1 MGRNLDTVKEP
12 KQTKGSLKE
21 FSRLLK
27 QLDWPKGVTIAAL
40 VLALFSTLASLAIP
54 LVTKQ
59 LVDSLT
65 SDLFNWKTAIFLF
78 AVFLIQA
85 LLGGMSYYMLAY
97 IGETIVA
104 DLRTKLWAKVL
115 RLPVPYY
122 DETETGETMSRITQ
136 DTTIL
141 KQLVSDHLVSLITGI
156 ISIIGAIA
164 ILLYLDWKMTLIMLI
179 SIPIS
184 MAIIFPL
191 GRVMHKIAK
200 ATQAEMAKF
209 SGLLGRVLG
218 DIRLVKA
225 YRAEPYEQ
233 EKGSAAI
240 RTLFGFGLREAKI
253 QAVISPVMTLIMMG
267 ILVAILGYGGAQVSK
282 GALSAGTLVAI
293 IFLMFQIIVPF
304 AQMAQVFTVFQKAV
318 GATERIQ
325 QILGMNSERT
335 EGITD
340 DPESALAFQ
349 EVSFAYESEKP
360 VLKNVTFR
368 AIPGTVTAFV
378 GPSGGGKTTLFS
390 LIERFYK
397 PVSGSILLGD
407 RPVEEIELSDWRGR
421 IGYVSQE
428 SPLLSGTIVDNIAY
442 GLAVRPS
449 LEQIRNAA
457 AAANALGFIE
467 EMEDGFDTLVG
478 ERGMKLSGGQRQRI
492 AIARALLHNP
502 SILLLDEA
510 TSNLDSGSETHVQ
523 EALQR
528 LMMGR
533 TTLIIA
539 HRLSTVIDADQLIF
553 LEKGSITGVGTHAE
567 LLKTHKMYEEF
578 AAGQGL
584 TANHLL

>member
-1 MGRNLDTVKEP
+1 MESNIEVVQET

-21 FSRLLK
+21 FFSLLK
-27 QLDWPKGVTIAAL
+27 QLDWPKGITVAAL

-78 AVFLIQA
+78 TVFVIQA
-85 LLGGMSYYMLAY
+85 LLGGVSYYMLAY

-104 DLRTKLWAKVL
+104 DLRTQLWCKVL

-141 KQLVSDHLVSLITGI
+141 KQLVSDHLVSLVTGI

-164 ILLYLDWKMTLIMLI
+164 ILLYLDWKMTLIMLV

-233 EKGSAAI
+233 EKGSVAI
-240 RTLFGFGLREAKI
+240 RSLFGFGLREAKI

-267 ILVAILGYGGAQVSK
+267 ILVAILGYGGAQVSN

-325 QILGMNSERT
+325 QILGMDSERT
-335 EGITD
+335 EGVTGD
-340 DPESALAFQ
+340 LESVLAFQ
-349 EVSFAYESEKP
+349 EVSFSYDSDKP
-360 VLKNVTFR
+360 VLKNVTFS
-368 AIPGTVTAFV
+368 AVPGTVTAFV

-397 PVSGSILLGD
+397 PMSGTISLGN
-407 RPVEEIELSDWRGR
+407 RSVEEIELSDWRGR

-442 GLAVRPS
+442 GLSERPS
-449 LEQIRNAA
+449 LDKIRNAA
-457 AAANALGFIE
+457 SAANALGFIE

-528 LMMGR
+528 LMIGR

-553 LEKGSITGVGTHAE
+553 LEKGEITGIGTHQE
-567 LLKTHKMYEEF
+567 LLKSHKMYEEF

-584 TANHLL
+584 VENHSL

>member
-1 MGRNLDTVKEP
+1 MERNVETGQEP

-21 FSRLLK
+21 FSNLLK
-27 QLDWPKGVTIAAL
+27 QLEWPKGVTIGAL

-65 SDLFNWKTAIFLF
+65 SDIFNWKTAIFLF
-78 AVFLIQA
+78 AVFVIQA
-85 LLGGMSYYMLAY
+85 LLGGVSYYMLAY

-115 RLPVPYY
+115 RLPVSYY
-122 DETETGETMSRITQ
+122 DEAETGETMSRITQ

-156 ISIIGAIA
+156 ISIIGAIG

-200 ATQAEMAKF
+200 ATQSEMAKF

-218 DIRLVKA
+218 EIRLVKA
-225 YRAEPYEQ
+225 YRSEPYEQ

-240 RTLFGFGLREAKI
+240 RSLFGFGLREAKI

-325 QILGMNSERT
+325 QILGMSSERT
-335 EGITD
+335 EGVTG
-340 DPESALAFQ
+340 DPESVLAFQ
-349 EVSFAYESEKP
+349 EVSFAYDKEKP
-360 VLKNVTFR
+360 VLKDVTFR

-397 PVSGSILLGD
+397 PSSGTILLGN
-407 RPVEEIELSDWRGR
+407 RPVEEIGLSDWRGR

-428 SPLLSGTIVDNIAY
+428 SPLLSGTIFDNIAY
-442 GLAVRPS
+442 GLSERPS
-449 LEQIRNAA
+449 LEKIRNAA
-457 AAANALGFIE
+457 SAANALGFIE

-528 LMMGR
+528 LMIGR

-553 LEKGSITGVGTHAE
+553 LEKGSITGIGTHQE
-567 LLKTHKMYEEF
+567 LVRTHNMYKEF

-584 TANHLL
+584 AENPVL

>member
-1 MGRNLDTVKEP
+1 MGHNENAGTET

-21 FSRLLK
+21 FVSLLK
-27 QLDWPKGVTIAAL
+27 QLDWPKGVTVAAL
-40 VLALFSTLASLAIP
+40 VLALFSTLASLAVP

-78 AVFLIQA
+78 AVFVIQA
-85 LLGGMSYYMLAY
+85 LLGGVSYYMLAY

-104 DLRTKLWAKVL
+104 DLRTRLWGKVL
-115 RLPVPYY
+115 RLPVSYY

-141 KQLVSDHLVSLITGI
+141 KQLVADHLVSLITGI
-156 ISIIGAIA
+156 ISIIGAIG

-184 MAIIFPL
+184 FAIIFPL

-233 EKGSAAI
+233 EKGAVAI
-240 RTLFGFGLREAKI
+240 RSLFGFGLREAKI

-325 QILGMNSERT
+325 QLLGMDSERT
-335 EGITD
+335 SGVSG
-340 DPESALAFQ
+340 DPESVLSFKD
-349 EVSFAYESEKP
+349 VSFAYEAEKP
-360 VLKNVTFR
+360 ILKNVTFR
-368 AIPGTVTAFV
+368 AVPGTVTAFV

-397 PVSGSILLGD
+397 PMSGKICLGD
-407 RPVEEIELSDWRGR
+407 RPVDEIGLKDWRGR

-442 GLAVRPS
+442 GLPERPTI
-449 LEQIRNAA
+449 ERIRNAA
-457 AAANALGFIE
+457 SAANALGFIE
-467 EMEDGFDTLVG
+467 EMEEGFDTLVG

-528 LMMGR
+528 LMLGR

-539 HRLSTVIDADQLIF
+539 HRLSTVIEADQLIF
-553 LEKGSITGVGTHAE
+553 LEKGAITGIGTHQE
-567 LLKTHKMYEEF
+567 LLKSHKMYEEF

-584 TANHLL
+584 AESRLV

>member
-1 MGRNLDTVKEP
+1 MDSNIPAAQRK
-12 KQTKGSLKE
+12 TKGSLKE
-21 FSRLLK
+21 FAGLLK
-27 QLDWPKGVTIAAL
+27 RLDWPKGVTAAAL
-40 VLALFSTLASLAIP
+40 ILSLFSTAASLAVP
-54 LVTKQ
+54 LVTMQ

-65 SDLFNWKTAIFLF
+65 NDLFNWKTA
-78 AVFLIQA
+78 VFLLGVFIVQA
-85 LLGGMSYYMLAY
+85 LLGGISYYMLAY

-104 DLRTKLWAKVL
+104 DLRTQLWGKVL
-115 RLPVPYY
+115 RLPVAYF

-141 KQLVSDHLVSLITGI
+141 KQLVSDHLVSLITGL
-156 ISIIGAIA
+156 ISIAGAVV
-164 ILLYLDWKMTLIMLI
+164 ILLYLDWKMTLIMLV
-179 SIPIS
+179 SIPLS
-184 MAIIFPL
+184 MAVIFPL

-209 SGLLGRVLG
+209 SGHLGRVLG
-218 DIRLVKA
+218 DVRLVKA
-225 YRAEPYEQ
+225 YRAETHEQ
-233 EKGSAAI
+233 QKGTEAI
-240 RTLFGFGLREAKI
+240 RSLFGFGLREAKI

-267 ILVAILGYGGAQVSK
+267 ILVAILGYGGAQVAA
-282 GALSAGTLVAI
+282 GVLSAGTLVAI

-304 AQMAQVFTVFQKAV
+304 AQMAQIFTVFQKAV

-325 QILGMNSERT
+325 QILGMDSERT
-335 EGITD
+335 SGTVDTEEAVLTFD
-340 DPESALAFQ
+340 D
-349 EVSFAYESEKP
+349 VSFAYDLEKP
-360 VLKNVTFR
+360 VLRHVSFE
-368 AIPGTVTAFV
+368 AAPGTVTAFV

-390 LIERFYK
+390 LIERFYE
-397 PVSGSILLGD
+397 PSAGTIRMGGRPIGSIDLG
-407 RPVEEIELSDWRGR
+407 DWRGR

-428 SPLLSGTIVDNIAY
+428 SPLLSGTILDNIAY
-442 GLAVRPS
+442 GLAVRPP
-449 LEQIRNAA
+449 LDEIQKAA

-467 EMEDGFDTLVG
+467 EMEDGFETLVG

-528 LMMGR
+528 LMAGR

-539 HRLSTVIDADQLIF
+539 HRLSTVVEADQLIF
-553 LEKGSITGVGTHAE
+553 LEKGAVTGAGTHEE
-567 LLKTHKMYEEF
+567 LLKQHALYEEF

-584 TANHLL
+584 A

>member
-1 MGRNLDTVKEP
+1 MSQQR

-21 FSRLLK
+21 FIDLLK
-27 QLDWPKGVTIAAL
+27 QLEWPKGVTVAAL
-40 VLALFSTLASLAIP
+40 VLALFSTVASLAIP

-65 SDLFNWKTAIFLF
+65 SDLFNWKM
-78 AVFLIQA
+78 AVFLFVVFIVQA
-85 LLGGMSYYMLAY
+85 LLGGISYYMLAY

-104 DLRTKLWAKVL
+104 DLRTRLWSKVL
-115 RLPVPYY
+115 RLPVVYY

-156 ISIIGAIA
+156 ISIIGATV
-164 ILLYLDWKMTLIMLI
+164 ILLFLDWKMTLIMLI

-184 MAIIFPL
+184 MVVIFPL
-191 GRVMHKIAK
+191 GRIMHKIAK

-218 DIRLVKA
+218 EIRLVKA
-225 YRAEPYEQ
+225 YRAEPSEQ
-233 EKGSAAI
+233 EKGSVAI
-240 RTLFGFGLREAKI
+240 RSLFRFGLKEAKV
-253 QAVISPVMTLIMMG
+253 QAIISPVMTLIMMG
-267 ILVAILGYGGAQVSK
+267 ILVVILGYGGAQVSK

-293 IFLMFQIIVPF
+293 IFLLFQIVVPF
-304 AQMAQVFTVFQKAV
+304 AQMAQIFTVFQKAV

-325 QILGMNSERT
+325 QILGMDSERT
-335 EGITD
+335 EGVSGESESSLSFD
-340 DPESALAFQ
+340 DVTFGYDA
-349 EVSFAYESEKP
+349 EKP
-360 VLKNVTFR
+360 VLQSVTFR

-397 PVSGSILLGD
+397 PLSGEISLGD
-407 RPVEEIELSDWRGR
+407 RSIETLELADWRGR

-428 SPLLSGTIVDNIAY
+428 SPLLSGTIIDNIAY
-442 GLAVRPS
+442 GLNVRPS
-449 LEQIRNAA
+449 IEKIRDAA

-467 EMEDGFDTLVG
+467 EMDDGLDTLVG

-510 TSNLDSGSETHVQ
+510 TSNLDSGSESHVQ
-523 EALQR
+523 EALHR
-528 LMMGR
+528 LMKGR

-539 HRLSTVIDADQLIF
+539 HRLSTVVEADQLLF
-553 LEKGSITGVGTHAE
+553 LERGQITGSGTHQE
-567 LLKTHKMYEEF
+567 LLKTHEMYREF

-584 TANHLL
+584 A